1 MLFRSYIARQVIA
14 ELCAGVDFCGDGFDQ
29 SVARADRRLFGDVC
43 GACEQVAVLS
53 VTFVTMMRFI
63 LTIVYAVGIIFLISG
78 ERLKSG

>member
-1 MLFRSYIARQVIA
+1 MGHSYIAAQITA
-14 ELCAGVDFCGDGFDQ
+14 ELCAGVNFCGDGFNQ
-29 SVARADRRLFGDVC
+29 PVARADRRLFGDIG
-43 GACEQVAVLS
+43 GACEQIAVLS